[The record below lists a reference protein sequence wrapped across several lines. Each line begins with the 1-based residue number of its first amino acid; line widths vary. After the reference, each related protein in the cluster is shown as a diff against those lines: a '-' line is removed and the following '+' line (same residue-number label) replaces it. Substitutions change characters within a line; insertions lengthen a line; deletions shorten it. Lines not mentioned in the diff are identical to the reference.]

1 MVNKIEIDIG
11 LYIYLNDKIY
21 YVKFE
26 VSLVFQ
32 VKGLGKLECSLNK
45 LLGYFDDGNIKVD
58 NV

>member
-1 MVNKIEIDIG
+1 MGI
-11 LYIYLNDKIY
+11 YIYLYDKIY

-32 VKGLGKLECSLNK
+32 VKGLGKLECGLNK